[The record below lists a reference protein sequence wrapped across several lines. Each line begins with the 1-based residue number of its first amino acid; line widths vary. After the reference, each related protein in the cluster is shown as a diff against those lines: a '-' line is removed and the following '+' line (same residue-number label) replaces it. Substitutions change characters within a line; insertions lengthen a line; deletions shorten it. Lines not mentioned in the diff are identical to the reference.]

1 MRVSEDSGTKKH
13 RVGSPCRE
21 ESVGSSSRE
30 EGSRS
35 KREGEHERGS
45 LTRDGSGAY
54 EGGIEL
60 EQLVGVLDDTSQI
73 AGMRQTDASVR
84 QKLEVPQQ
92 PGDFMVLDVEKYKK

>member
-1 MRVSEDSGTKKH
+1 M
-13 RVGSPCRE
+13 
-21 ESVGSSSRE
+21 
-30 EGSRS
+30 
-35 KREGEHERGS
+35 
-45 LTRDGSGAY
+45 GAY